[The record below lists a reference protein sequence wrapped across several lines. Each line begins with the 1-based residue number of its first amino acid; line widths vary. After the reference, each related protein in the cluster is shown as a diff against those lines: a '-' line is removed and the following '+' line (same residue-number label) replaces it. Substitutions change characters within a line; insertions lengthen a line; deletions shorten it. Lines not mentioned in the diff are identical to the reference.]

1 MPKMLPPLLYREE
14 KRKAKNEMSQ
24 KLQPSA
30 VFFDWDLWY
39 NNSNILKSVG
49 AARKVSGG
57 LERWKQGSF
66 QFRHKGLHSSS
77 LRRRRRLRSSSC
89 GSRCHRRRRRSRRRS
104 SRSSRSSSSSS
115 CSSSNNS
122 SSSSSSIGAVA
133 LVPAPAPAPVGV
145 VVVVVVVMNIIMAL
159 PSS

>member
-89 GSRCHRRRRRSRRRS
+89 GSRCHRRRRRS

-115 CSSSNNS
+115 CSSSNNSS

-145 VVVVVVVMNIIMAL
+145 VVVVVVVVMNIIMAL